1 MGKEESVLSPNAEKR
16 KRSETSSL
24 SSQRS
29 SVDLDV
35 SQESNISSFSRSSVR
50 SSKRLRGETGYTRP
64 GPPTPGR
71 NKSLGNL
78 SLPKDKINTSSSSL
92 ETTQTVSGPG
102 VSGNTPDMSRVS
114 ARSQQSLKTPLLDQ
128 TNTPKAKNTSKIG
141 RTPINFKKF
150 VGSAFRSK
158 KSKSYKMM
166 DIQDKTIN
174 RDQNNLATPMKAKEK
189 SSKSPVKKMK
199 V

>member
-1 MGKEESVLSPNAEKR
+1 MFNLYFSRTPTSRPSPGPVSGPPRGCGAR
-16 KRSETSSL
+16 RGTRGQARPPRAGTRVWATCPCPRTRSTPARAAWTPPPSL
-24 SSQRS
+24 SSPT
-29 SVDLDV
+29 
-35 SQESNISSFSRSSVR
+35 
-50 SSKRLRGETGYTRP
+50 RGSAVTPRTCPELV
-64 GPPTPGR
+64 PGR
-71 NKSLGNL
+71 YKVCNCPPFINSL
-78 SLPKDKINTSSSSL
+78 NTF
-92 ETTQTVSGPG
+92 
-102 VSGNTPDMSRVS
+102 
-114 ARSQQSLKTPLLDQ
+114 RSQQSLKTPLLDQ